1 MYVISL
7 TQGRKDKSIPQ
18 LVTPA
23 SATGLIPLLLLTTIT
38 AGDSTMERGG
48 TKSQVESDLRV

>member
-1 MYVISL
+1 VISL
-7 TQGRKDKSIPQ
+7 TQRRKDKSIPQ